1 MSLRFLLMMLFLSVG
16 FFQKATAQEV
26 AVKTNGLYWMTTTL
40 NAGVEVGLSRKVT
53 LELTGAYNPWTFK
66 DNKKLRF
73 WLAEPEAK

>member
-40 NAGVEVGLSRKVT
+40 NAGVAAT
-53 LELTGAYNPWTFK
+53 M
-66 DNKKLRF
+66 
-73 WLAEPEAK
+73 